1 MANWQGMILTTK
13 GRALQAKVEAG
24 TTLLHLT
31 KIKLGDGVISG
42 SQTLEGLTDLVS
54 PKQIIGITTIDPQS
68 TGICKITGTVTNV
81 GLETGYNIKELG
93 LFATDPDAGEILYAI
108 TTDSNFDYLQAE
120 GGATIVSEEF
130 NLSISISNTSQVTA
144 IIDAAGLLT
153 VKTANTLIAA
163 HDTKADSHAPAF
175 AAHNADTGAH
185 PDIHAALKKAGGVPI
200 GTITARLSKKPEAG
214 ELALDTGALVSRA
227 TYPDLWAWVQANAP
241 LLSETDWQTQ
251 AAAQTSVGAYSTGDG
266 STTFRLPRLLDYFRG
281 GAVADV
287 GKWQGDAIRNI
298 TGYAAPFSDYPS
310 GSTGNVVGGAFSAVG
325 NGYIGNA
332 SVGPNDNA
340 RLDFDASRVVPTAD
354 ENRPKTIKV
363 LYCVKAFDAETNQGL
378 IDITAL
384 ANEMAGKVDKTT
396 YAADFAKNISGNGY
410 QKLPTGLIIQW
421 AYGSFST
428 ANDALQTITLPITF
442 PNGILT
448 AVVGTEANSAVI
460 DDTWY
465 TCHSKTNSTITVQR
479 GSTNTGGYNVKPS
492 VIAIG
497 Y

>member
-163 HDTKADSHAPAF
+163 HDTKPNSHAPAF
-175 AAHNADTGAH
+175 AAHNADTASH
-185 PDIHAALKKAGGVPI
+185 ADIRAALKKAGGVPI

-241 LLSETDWQTQ
+241 LLSEADWQTQ
-251 AAAQTSVGAYSTGDG
+251 AATQTSVGAYSTGDG
-266 STTFRLPRLLDYFRG
+266 STTFRLPRLLDYVG
-281 GAVADV
+281 GGVSADV
-287 GKWQGDAIRNI
+287 GKWQAAGLPNI
-298 TGYAAPFSDYPS
+298 TGDFGVLFGSSVTSGTGALYQTVNTQDRVTLAS
-310 GSTGNVVGGAFSAVG
+310 GSTGGGAVRFA
-325 NGYIGNA
+325 I
-332 SVGPNDNA
+332 
-340 RLDFDASRVVPTAD
+340 DASKSNSIYGASNTVKP
-354 ENRPKTIKV
+354 NTIKV
-363 LYCVKAFDAETNQGL
+363 LYCVKAFDADTNPGL
-378 IDITAL
+378 VDITAL

-396 YAADFAKNISGNGY
+396 YAADFVKSLGASGY
-410 QKLPTGLIIQW
+410 QKLPSGLILQW
-421 AYGSFST
+421 GYISPGAVF
-428 ANDALQTITLPITF
+428 NFPIAF
-442 PNGILT
+442 PNKKI
-448 AVVGTEANSAVI
+448 AI
-460 DDTWY
+460 FF
-465 TCHSKTNSTITVQR
+465 CHSGTGTVMVNENNSYRTSLTQSLANCS
-479 GSTNTGGYNVKPS
+479 GGTGDGYAAYYMV
-492 VIAIG
+492 IG